1 MDDKHRSVIST
12 PNDMPNPNLIRNMF
26 WGNVSDEE
34 RTRFERL
41 YSGMLEKIGTIDD
54 ISQVEEKLK
63 EILVHEEYIRSLR
76 QGYEN
81 KLRSFK
87 LIEAITTSKRHT
99 QL

>member
-12 PNDMPNPNLIRNMF
+12 PNDMPNSNLIRNMF

-41 YSGMLEKIGTIDD
+41 YCGMLEKKETADD

-63 EILVHEEYIRSLR
+63 EIIVHEKYIRSLR

-87 LIEAITTSKRHT
+87 LSEAITTSKK
-99 QL
+99 L

>member
-41 YSGMLEKIGTIDD
+41 YSGMLEKKETADD

-63 EILVHEEYIRSLR
+63 EIIVHEEYIRSLR

-87 LIEAITTSKRHT
+87 LSEAITTSKR
-99 QL
+99 L

>member
-12 PNDMPNPNLIRNMF
+12 PNDMLNPNLIRNMF
-26 WGNVSDEE
+26 WSNVSDEE

-41 YSGMLEKIGTIDD
+41 YCGMLEKKETADD

-63 EILVHEEYIRSLR
+63 EIIVHEKYIRSLR

-81 KLRSFK
+81 KLRTFK
-87 LIEAITTSKRHT
+87 LSEAITTSKK
-99 QL
+99 L